1 MWLHITVVMSLCP
14 TVPDAPGRL
23 TSNSVTATTIA
34 LYWSPPE
41 NANGVLLGYQVIF
54 QANQNSDVS

>member
-1 MWLHITVVMSLCP
+1 MWLQITVVMSLCP
-14 TVPDAPGRL
+14 AVPDAPGRL
-23 TSNSVTATTIA
+23 TSDFVTETTIA

-41 NANGVLLGYQVIF
+41 NANGVLLDYQVIY

>member
-1 MWLHITVVMSLCP
+1 MSLCP
-14 TVPDAPGRL
+14 AVPDAPGRL
-23 TSNSVTATTIA
+23 TSNSVTETTIA